1 MKLLV
6 GLVVVCAGLA
16 VGAAAWVILWNRD
29 PVPNEVGACLRK
41 AKLPLVRSPDGLSLL
56 RAEIQANPRLR
67 PVRRWNWGRT
77 RGLLIRG
84 EAGRFAL
91 LALWNDRGPSLAGP
105 GAVRRIYRTPARFS
119 IVSLEV
125 PDEGRLELCAEQ
137 ASG

>member
-1 MKLLV
+1 MKWLV
-6 GLVVVCAGLA
+6 ALVVACAGLA
-16 VGAAAWVILWNRD
+16 VDAAAWVILWNRD

-41 AKLPLVRSPDGLSLL
+41 AELPLVRSPDGLSLL
-56 RAEIQANPRLR
+56 RAELRASPRLR
-67 PVRRWNWGRT
+67 PVRRWDWGRT
-77 RGLLIRG
+77 RGLLLRG

-105 GAVRRIYRTPARFS
+105 EAAARIYRTPARFS

-125 PDEGRLELCAEQ
+125 PDEGRLELCAEK